1 LENQNTGWKPPQNCW
16 SGRAEWV
23 FWLGFPPLCA
33 GGREKER
40 EAMTE
45 KTRREEGREQAA
57 KSREMM
63 KRKEE

>member
-1 LENQNTGWKPPQNCW
+1 VGFLAWVPP
-16 SGRAEWV
+16 
-23 FWLGFPPLCA
+23 PCA